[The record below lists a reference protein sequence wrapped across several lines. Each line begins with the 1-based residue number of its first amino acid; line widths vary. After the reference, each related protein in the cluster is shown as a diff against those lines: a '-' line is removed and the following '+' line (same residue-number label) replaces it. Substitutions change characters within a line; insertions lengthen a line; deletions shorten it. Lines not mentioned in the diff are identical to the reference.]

1 MPSHDFDYE
10 SILDDPE
17 PSPLGPAPDT
27 RNASSGPPQRRPPSL
42 ASTDS
47 CYSPRNSRVAPP
59 RAGGTFSPPAPPP
72 AFAPPPLNG
81 VASQRSTRS
90 NTLSSEPPN
99 SVVKRKPLS
108 PTASVIVARF
118 SGANAHHNL
127 ERSQPPTPARI
138 SYISELSR
146 YSNSSFSNERY
157 VPLLAS
163 GTIQTTPRSYPVCRR
178 STPLTETTNRS
189 LGQNQ
194 TLPPSRA
201 PHNYRSSGTIHPT
214 EAQRAIEPG
223 HIEAPEPPSQTS
235 RNVPQQ
241 TISETRYEEDDD
253 DDDDSLYDSIYDNL
267 DTTNA
272 TYPAVVEQQ
281 PSSPTLNPEQ
291 YDGAIETATT
301 VKAIAVT
308 PASTR
313 TSKAL
318 AVESLHAGAHITPA
332 YSKLGSFYWAASPSN
347 TEFSSLPSPVSPHT
361 TVLTDDTSLASSR
374 TVTTPTAK
382 PGANEC
388 QSYGNAVEYCETGLP
403 TPPGRFQ
410 ASETEID
417 EMEDELKGIS
427 AELAAS
433 IRREMDLED
442 LVERLQTEASS
453 QAPGKRTSDYYSD
466 SGVSSAKF
474 SEYDQ
479 TREEVERIQR
489 KSEQDKA
496 QLRLELTNKL
506 QDERDKRRD
515 LDAQIRE
522 LSGKAAQVDAH
533 RMNSLDA
540 SGRLKTLEE
549 TCEDLRRRLAEER
562 DAKTNFEDLLGVLK
576 GELQTASNERD
587 NLRDEVVPQLRAR
600 VEGLENQAA
609 DETNLAYETTKMQQ
623 DLELLRQEND
633 RLKRSREEAES
644 KATRASMTLSRSS
657 SVMAKPFR
665 LQQAPA
671 GLSRSNTT
679 SKKPESKE
687 ALAERLRDV
696 EAQRD
701 ALHSALK
708 NLLERQEYQTR
719 ENDKRIKHL
728 ETERDRLQRGSPQKA
743 SYEKDVTNLRNEVS
757 VLRRRAE
764 DAMEQKWR
772 VEKGLIGL
780 KMDLDRAEEEMA
792 MLRALLREKDIL
804 IPPMDADRL
813 SNSGA
818 GPVTSESVET
828 AYKELQATYSGA
840 LERIRQLES
849 NGTLGSD
856 EKTQLAMK
864 RLQLTLSSAFS
875 EDGTTAEEALAC
887 KTQLEA
893 LMADG
898 GDPTGTLADELTES
912 AERVEQLAAQAKAQ
926 LDANT
931 SLRQR
936 LSDAVSR
943 GEADRRSNTQRVTL
957 LQDKLKVLEDQLV
970 AAQSAS
976 EDRVTR
982 HEAEISALRAAHS
995 GQLSRLSG
1003 SLAPRAKSPLPS
1015 PMFPRSPRLAPQKT
1029 VGDDAEMSRLRD
1041 RVAELERAVAE
1052 SDSEMQEVVA
1062 RMSEAQIE
1070 VLTLQE
1076 ERDGAVRE
1084 TRRVRAAMEE
1094 EKMRGFEE
1102 RFRSLTG
1109 GVGSP

>member
-1 MPSHDFDYE
+1 M
-10 SILDDPE
+10 
-17 PSPLGPAPDT
+17 
-27 RNASSGPPQRRPPSL
+27 
-42 ASTDS
+42 
-47 CYSPRNSRVAPP
+47 
-59 RAGGTFSPPAPPP
+59 
-72 AFAPPPLNG
+72 
-81 VASQRSTRS
+81 SQS
-90 NTLSSEPPN
+90 
-99 SVVKRKPLS
+99 
-108 PTASVIVARF
+108 
-118 SGANAHHNL
+118 
-127 ERSQPPTPARI
+127 
-138 SYISELSR
+138 
-146 YSNSSFSNERY
+146 
-157 VPLLAS
+157 
-163 GTIQTTPRSYPVCRR
+163 
-178 STPLTETTNRS
+178 
-189 LGQNQ
+189 
-194 TLPPSRA
+194 
-201 PHNYRSSGTIHPT
+201 
-214 EAQRAIEPG
+214 
-223 HIEAPEPPSQTS
+223 S
-235 RNVPQQ
+235 RNV
-241 TISETRYEEDDD
+241 TIRETRYDEEEDDDDD

-267 DTTNA
+267 NTTNA
-272 TYPAVVEQQ
+272 THTAVVEQH
-281 PSSPTLNPEQ
+281 PPSPTLNPEQ

-308 PASTR
+308 PASR
-313 TSKAL
+313 ETSKSL
-318 AVESLHAGAHITPA
+318 AVDSLHGKAPISPA
-332 YSKLGSFYWAASPSN
+332 FSKLGSFFWAASPSN
-347 TEFSSLPSPVSPHT
+347 TEFSSLPSPISPHT

-374 TVTTPTAK
+374 TITTPTAK
-382 PGANEC
+382 PGANDC
-388 QSYGNAVEYCETGLP
+388 QSYGNAIDYCETGLQ
-403 TPPGRFQ
+403 TPPARVQ
-410 ASETEID
+410 SSETEID

-533 RMNSLDA
+533 RMNNLDA
-540 SGRLKTLEE
+540 SGRLKNLEE

-562 DAKTNFEDLLGVLK
+562 DAKTNFEDLLSVLK
-576 GELQTASNERD
+576 GELQTATNERD

-623 DLELLRQEND
+623 DLELLRQENNS
-633 RLKRSREEAES
+633 LKRIREEAES
-644 KATRASMTLSRSS
+644 KASRASITLSRSS

-671 GLSRSNTT
+671 TLSRSNTT
-679 SKKPESKE
+679 KKPESKE
-687 ALAERLRDV
+687 ALAERLKDV

-708 NLLERQEYQTR
+708 NLLERQEYQSR
-719 ENDKRIKHL
+719 ENEKKIKHL
-728 ETERDRLQRGSPQKA
+728 EVERDRLLQDSPQKA
-743 SYEKDVTNLRNEVS
+743 GYETDVANLRNEVS

-804 IPPMDADRL
+804 IPPMDADRS

-840 LERIRQLES
+840 LERIKQLES

-864 RLQLTLSSAFS
+864 RLQLTLSSALS
-875 EDGTTAEEALAC
+875 EEDTAAEEALAC

-893 LMADG
+893 LMANDG
-898 GDPTGTLADELTES
+898 DDPTNALADELAES

-931 SLRQR
+931 NLRQR

-943 GEADRRSNTQRVTL
+943 GEADRQSNTQRVTL
-957 LQDKLKVLEDQLV
+957 LQDKLKALEDQLV

-976 EDRVTR
+976 EDRVAR

-1003 SLAPRAKSPLPS
+1003 SLAPPAPKSPLPS
-1015 PMFPRSPRLAPQKT
+1015 PMFPRSPRIAPQKT
-1029 VGDDAEMSRLRD
+1029 VGDDAEVSRLRD

-1052 SDSEMQEVVA
+1052 SDREMQEVVA

-1094 EKMRGFEE
+1094 ERMKGFED
-1102 RFRSLTG
+1102 RFRSLSG
-1109 GVGSP
+1109 DVR

>member
-1 MPSHDFDYE
+1 M
-10 SILDDPE
+10 
-17 PSPLGPAPDT
+17 
-27 RNASSGPPQRRPPSL
+27 
-42 ASTDS
+42 
-47 CYSPRNSRVAPP
+47 
-59 RAGGTFSPPAPPP
+59 
-72 AFAPPPLNG
+72 
-81 VASQRSTRS
+81 
-90 NTLSSEPPN
+90 
-99 SVVKRKPLS
+99 
-108 PTASVIVARF
+108 ARF
-118 SGANAHHNL
+118 
-127 ERSQPPTPARI
+127 E
-138 SYISELSR
+138 
-146 YSNSSFSNERY
+146 
-157 VPLLAS
+157 PLL
-163 GTIQTTPRSYPVCRR
+163 GSYPSCRR
-178 STPLTETTNRS
+178 SRPLTDSTGRS
-189 LGQNQ
+189 VDQNQ
-194 TLPPSRA
+194 AFPSSHPP
-201 PHNYRSSGTIHPT
+201 HDYRDYGTIHPT
-214 EAQRAIEPG
+214 EAQRAIEPA
-223 HIEAPEPPSQTS
+223 HNDPPEPPSQTP

-241 TISETRYEEDDD
+241 TISETPYEEDD

-267 DTTNA
+267 NTTNA
-272 TYPAVVEQQ
+272 THPAVVEQH
-281 PSSPTLNPEQ
+281 PSSPTLNPEH

-308 PASTR
+308 PASR
-313 TSKAL
+313 ESSKAL
-318 AVESLHAGAHITPA
+318 TVDSLHGKAPISPA
-332 YSKLGSFYWAASPSN
+332 FSKLGSFFWAASPSN
-347 TEFSSLPSPVSPHT
+347 TEFSSIPSPVSPHT

-374 TVTTPTAK
+374 TITTPTAK
-382 PGANEC
+382 PGANDC
-388 QSYGNAVEYCETGLP
+388 QSYGNAIEYCETGLP
-403 TPPGRFQ
+403 TPPGRVQ
-410 ASETEID
+410 SSETEID

-479 TREEVERIQR
+479 TKEEVERIQR
-489 KSEQDKA
+489 KAEQEKA

-515 LDAQIRE
+515 LDAQIRD
-522 LSGKAAQVDAH
+522 LSSKAAQVDAH
-533 RMNSLDA
+533 QMNSLDA

-562 DAKTNFEDLLGVLK
+562 DAKTNFEDLLSVLK
-576 GELQTASNERD
+576 GELEMATNERD

-600 VEGLENQAA
+600 VEGLESQAA

-623 DLELLRQEND
+623 DLELLRQENE

-644 KATRASMTLSRSS
+644 RATRASMTLSRSS

-687 ALAERLRDV
+687 ALAERLKDV

-708 NLLERQEYQTR
+708 NLLERQEYQGR

-728 ETERDRLQRGSPQKA
+728 EAERDRLLRDSPQKVG
-743 SYEKDVTNLRNEVS
+743 YEKDVANLRHEVS

-828 AYKELQATYSGA
+828 AYKELQATYSSA

-849 NGTLGSD
+849 DGTLGSD

-875 EDGTTAEEALAC
+875 EDDTAAEEALAC

-893 LMADG
+893 LMGDG
-898 GDPTGTLADELTES
+898 DNEPTLAHELTES
-912 AERVEQLAAQAKAQ
+912 AERVEQLAAQAKSQ

-936 LSDAVSR
+936 LTDAVSR
-943 GEADRRSNTQRVTL
+943 GEADRRSNTQRVTA
-957 LQDKLKVLEDQLV
+957 LQDKLKALEDQLV

-976 EDRVTR
+976 EDRVAR
-982 HEAEISALRAAHS
+982 HEAEISALRAAHN
-995 GQLSRLSG
+995 GQLSRLSD
-1003 SLAPRAKSPLPS
+1003 SLAPPREKSPLPS

-1052 SDSEMQEVVA
+1052 SDREMQEVVA
-1062 RMSEAQIE
+1062 KMSEAQIE
-1070 VLTLQE
+1070 VMTLQE
-1076 ERDGAVRE
+1076 ERDTAVRE
-1084 TRRVRAAMEE
+1084 TRKVKAAMEE
-1094 EKMRGFEE
+1094 EKMKGFEE
-1102 RFRSLTG
+1102 RFRTLSS
-1109 GVGSP
+1109 V

>member
-1 MPSHDFDYE
+1 M
-10 SILDDPE
+10 
-17 PSPLGPAPDT
+17 
-27 RNASSGPPQRRPPSL
+27 
-42 ASTDS
+42 
-47 CYSPRNSRVAPP
+47 
-59 RAGGTFSPPAPPP
+59 
-72 AFAPPPLNG
+72 
-81 VASQRSTRS
+81 
-90 NTLSSEPPN
+90 
-99 SVVKRKPLS
+99 
-108 PTASVIVARF
+108 
-118 SGANAHHNL
+118 
-127 ERSQPPTPARI
+127 
-138 SYISELSR
+138 
-146 YSNSSFSNERY
+146 
-157 VPLLAS
+157 
-163 GTIQTTPRSYPVCRR
+163 
-178 STPLTETTNRS
+178 
-189 LGQNQ
+189 
-194 TLPPSRA
+194 
-201 PHNYRSSGTIHPT
+201 
-214 EAQRAIEPG
+214 
-223 HIEAPEPPSQTS
+223 
-235 RNVPQQ
+235 
-241 TISETRYEEDDD
+241 
-253 DDDDSLYDSIYDNL
+253 
-267 DTTNA
+267 
-272 TYPAVVEQQ
+272 
-281 PSSPTLNPEQ
+281 NPEQ

-313 TSKAL
+313 TSKVL
-318 AVESLHAGAHITPA
+318 AVDSLHAGAHITPA

-374 TVTTPTAK
+374 TITTPTAK
-382 PGANEC
+382 PAANEC

-562 DAKTNFEDLLGVLK
+562 DAKTNFEDLLAVLK

-687 ALAERLRDV
+687 ALAERLKDV

-719 ENDKRIKHL
+719 ENDKKIKHL
-728 ETERDRLQRGSPQKA
+728 EAERDRLLRGSPQKA
-743 SYEKDVTNLRNEVS
+743 SYEKDVANLRSEVS

-804 IPPMDADRL
+804 IPPMDADRS
-813 SNSGA
+813 SNPGA
-818 GPVTSESVET
+818 EPVTSESVET

-875 EDGTTAEEALAC
+875 EDDTAAEEALAC
-887 KTQLEA
+887 KTQLET

-898 GDPTGTLADELTES
+898 SDPAGTLADELTES
-912 AERVEQLAAQAKAQ
+912 AERVEQLAAQAKTQ

-957 LQDKLKVLEDQLV
+957 LQDKLKALEDQLV

-976 EDRVTR
+976 EDRVAR

-1015 PMFPRSPRLAPQKT
+1015 PFPRSPRLAPQKT
-1029 VGDDAEMSRLRD
+1029 VGDDAEVSRLRD

-1052 SDSEMQEVVA
+1052 SDREMQEVVA

-1094 EKMRGFEE
+1094 ERMRGFEE
-1102 RFRSLTG
+1102 RFRSLSG
-1109 GVGSP
+1109 